1 MMDQLMDKLKVY
13 ITYLKEHKKIA
24 RAAAV
29 VLIMIVAVVFFG
41 HNGEKEEI
49 PIQLPEETKNTE
61 TSELTPEETE
71 QAEIFVDISGQVK
84 KPGVYQITEGTR
96 LFEVIK
102 MAGGLTSDADKDGFN
117 QAEVVS
123 DGEKIVIPAKGEGVD
138 SPISSGTTASGLINI
153 NTADSTALQEI
164 PGVGPA
170 TADKIIAYRNENGR
184 FASKEDIKNVSGIG
198 DKTYEKMKDKITT

>member
-1 MMDQLMDKLKVY
+1 M
-13 ITYLKEHKKIA
+13 
-24 RAAAV
+24 
-29 VLIMIVAVVFFG
+29 
-41 HNGEKEEI
+41 
-49 PIQLPEETKNTE
+49 
-61 TSELTPEETE
+61 
-71 QAEIFVDISGQVK
+71 
-84 KPGVYQITEGTR
+84 
-96 LFEVIK
+96 FEVIK

-164 PGVGPA
+164 PVSDQLQQIRLLHTA
-170 TADKIIAYRNENGR
+170 TKMVVLHQ
-184 FASKEDIKNVSGIG
+184 KEDIKNVSGIG